1 MAPSKTNPPPPP
13 DHHFYTPL
21 PPHPPQNQNFT
32 ILSYFYSPTSGPNWR
47 IIVTLSLLLLAA
59 LVYIFWPSDPIVKV
73 ERLHLTHIQVHTK
86 PCICLDISMNVTL
99 KVHNVDVYSMDY
111 KTLDVAVGYRGKRL
125 GHVKSHHGHVRALG
139 SSYVEAELELE
150 CVKVLS
156 DVVFLLEDLARGA
169 VPIDTVT
176 EFSGHLGIF
185 FFGFPLKQTKVSCE
199 VVVNTTSQTIAR
211 QNCYTE

>member
-1 MAPSKTNPPPPP
+1 
-13 DHHFYTPL
+13 
-21 PPHPPQNQNFT
+21 
-32 ILSYFYSPTSGPNWR
+32 
-47 IIVTLSLLLLAA
+47 
-59 LVYIFWPSDPIVKV
+59 
-73 ERLHLTHIQVHTK
+73 
-86 PCICLDISMNVTL
+86 MNVTL

-111 KTLDVAVGYRGKRL
+111 KTLEVAVGYRGKRL

-185 FFGFPLKQTKVSCE
+185 FFGFPLKVKFFLTLVSLLL
-199 VVVNTTSQTIAR
+199 TAR
-211 QNCYTE
+211 FSRFGFCLN